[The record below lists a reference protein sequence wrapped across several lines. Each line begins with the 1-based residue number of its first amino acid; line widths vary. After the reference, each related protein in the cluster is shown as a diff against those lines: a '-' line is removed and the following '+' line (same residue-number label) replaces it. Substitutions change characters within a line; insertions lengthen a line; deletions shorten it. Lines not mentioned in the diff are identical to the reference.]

1 MICSQQAPVHHLP
14 DRDIVKILS
23 NAILDTVIVQV
34 LRQLV
39 NDAYRVPFQFNG
51 YLPNSAGIVDH
62 VVKNLFVYLA
72 PGFSEVLR
80 ELKLM

>member
-1 MICSQQAPVHHLP
+1 MICLQQAPMNQLP

-23 NAILDTVIVQV
+23 NTILDSVIVQV
-34 LRQLV
+34 LRQLF
-39 NDAYRVPFQFNG
+39 NDAHRAPFQLSG
-51 YLPNSAGIVDH
+51 DLPNSAGIVDH